1 MVAVKAAGV
10 DAFLARPDK
19 AVVCVLLYGP
29 DSGLVNERAAGLIKT
44 VLPELDDTFGLVR
57 LDGDDIASDPGRL
70 LDEANSVSMFGGRRA
85 ISIKAGSRA
94 FHGAVD
100 GLLNGPKPDAFVV
113 IEAGDLRKGA
123 PLRALCEKN
132 QRAAALPCFADTEA
146 AIGRLIDADFASAG
160 ISLDRDARSALIASL
175 GSDRRATRQEI
186 DKLLLYAHGTG
197 RVGLVDVDA
206 ITADISALA
215 LDEAVDAV
223 FAGNGSALDQGL
235 ARLASSGT
243 APPQV
248 LAAVLRHVLQLHRL
262 RAEMERGA
270 GAGQVLERGWPG
282 LHFRRKGV
290 VEAALNRWPL
300 ARLDEAVRRCGEG
313 VLESRRSGAFGDVL
327 AARILASLTQE
338 ARRL

>member
-29 DSGLVNERAAGLIKT
+29 DSGLVTERAGGLIKT

-85 ISIKAGSRA
+85 IWIKAGSRA
-94 FHGAVD
+94 FQGAVEA
-100 GLLNGPKPDAFVV
+100 LLTGPAPDAFVV

-132 QRAAALPCFADTEA
+132 PRAAALPCFADNEA
-146 AIGRLIDADFASAG
+146 AIGRLIDADFSVAG
-160 ISLDRDARSALIASL
+160 ITLDRDARTALVASL
-175 GSDRRATRQEI
+175 GSDRMATRQEI
-186 DKLLLYAHGTG
+186 DKLLLYAHGAE
-197 RVGLVDVDA
+197 RVSLADIDA
-206 ITADISALA
+206 ITADTSALA

-223 FAGNGSALDQGL
+223 FAGNGAALDRGL
-235 ARLASSGT
+235 ARLAASGT

-248 LAAVLRHVLQLHRL
+248 LAAVLRHLLQLHRL
-262 RAEMERGA
+262 RAEMARGT
-270 GAGQVLERGWPG
+270 GAAQVLERGWPG
-282 LHFRRKGV
+282 LHFRRKAL
-290 VEAALNRWPL
+290 VEAALSRWPL
-300 ARLDEAVRRCGEG
+300 PRLDDAVRRCGEG
-313 VLESRRSGAFGDVL
+313 VLESRRAGAFGDVL